1 MTSPTDKHNKRAAAK
16 AIKAGKARKNKVRR
30 LGTTALSLPLNKP
43 NANELA
49 QKSR

>member
-30 LGTTALSLPLNKP
+30 LTKWPKK
-43 NANELA
+43 LA
-49 QKSR
+49 